1 VRGSRARRSGD
12 ARAVVGAGLGG
23 LAASI
28 VLARAGLDVTVLEK
42 ETKSGGKARTQE
54 ILGRSID
61 AGPTVLTLRWAFDE
75 LFDQAGASFE
85 SEVELE
91 RVEVLARHAWPG
103 GVVLD
108 LFADAQR
115 SEDEIGR
122 VFGASQARAFREFSD
137 DCRKIHELTESNF
150 LRSQRLTVPGIVT
163 RFGAA
168 GLRALG
174 QLEAHR
180 TMWASLQGRFSDPR
194 LVQLFGRYATYVGS
208 SPYEAPATLNVISHV
223 EAAGVFRARG
233 GTQSVVAALEGLARR
248 CGVRFEHGVEVERVL
263 VSRGRAHGV
272 RRRGGPESLAD
283 VIVFNGDVSAL
294 GRGLLGTDV
303 AHAAPATSREGRSL
317 SAVTYTQVG
326 RLTGLPLAHHN
337 VFFASDYRAEFDA
350 LFGESRVPT
359 RPTVYVCA
367 QDRGRSADSVPA
379 AERLLVLINAP
390 ATGDLSERWGP
401 AERGASTRAR
411 DATLASLGVTLH
423 PEAEQIT
430 TPREFEALF
439 PGTGGALYGPRSRGS
454 LSILGRVGA
463 KTRIPGLYLAGG
475 SVHPGAGM
483 PMAVLSGRLAAAR
496 ALDDL

>member
-1 VRGSRARRSGD
+1 M
-12 ARAVVGAGLGG
+12 VGAGLGG

-42 ETKSGGKARTQE
+42 EKTSGGKARTQE
-54 ILGRSID
+54 VLGRSID

-75 LFDQAGASFE
+75 LFDEAGASFD
-85 SEVELE
+85 SEVGLE
-91 RVEVLARHAWPG
+91 RVELLARHVWPG

-108 LFADAQR
+108 LFADAAR
-115 SEDEIGR
+115 SADAIGR
-122 VFGASQARAFREFSD
+122 VFGAREARAFRTFSD

-150 LRSQRLTVPGIVT
+150 LRSQRLTVPGIVS
-163 RFGAA
+163 RFGSA
-168 GLRALG
+168 GLRALA

-180 TMWASLQGRFSDPR
+180 TMWASLKGRFSDPR

-233 GTQSVVAALEGLARR
+233 GTQSVVAALERLARR
-248 CGVRFEHGVEVERVL
+248 AGVRFEHETEVDRVQL
-263 VSRGRAHGV
+263 SRGRVRSV

-283 VIVFNGDVSAL
+283 VVVFNGDVTAL
-294 GRGLLGTDV
+294 SRGLLGTDV
-303 AHAAPATSREGRSL
+303 AQAASATPREVRSL
-317 SAVTYTQVG
+317 SAVTFTQVG
-326 RLTGLPLAHHN
+326 RLDGLVPAHHN

-350 LFGESRVPT
+350 IFGNGRVPS
-359 RPTVYVCA
+359 RPTVYICA
-367 QDRGRSADSVPA
+367 QDRGHSQEGPEPS
-379 AERLLVLINAP
+379 AERFLVLINAP
-390 ATGDLSERWGP
+390 PTGDLPDRWGP
-401 AERGASTRAR
+401 AERSASVMAR
-411 DATLASLGVTLH
+411 DATLSALGVTLR
-423 PEAEQIT
+423 PEAEMVT
-430 TPREFEALF
+430 TPREFEGLF

-463 KTRIPGLYLAGG
+463 KTRVPGLYLAGG

-496 ALDDL
+496 ALEDLGA